1 MCVWCACVRVCTY
14 VRTYDNILTYNDNDT
29 KTTDNNKAYVYADL
43 MFSTKDSSEYTSTS
57 GAGKFT
63 LTVLVHHAIGEH
75 SLTY

>member
-1 MCVWCACVRVCTY
+1 MCVCVVRVCVCTY
-14 VRTYDNILTYNDNDT
+14 IRTYGNILTYNDNDT
-29 KTTDNNKAYVYADL
+29 KTTDNNKAYADL

-63 LTVLVHHAIGEH
+63 LTILVHHAIGEH